1 MKIHIPV
8 FQAMAR
14 CNEYMN
20 HGPFDIDLG
29 PDVVPVVRCRECR
42 HCKETMDHKGPGLF
56 CSIWGREWQRVQP
69 NDFCSYG
76 QRKIETVL
84 PKSDAKNESLEEIHA
99 NTQKTHADAIENAR
113 VHSEE
118 ANMDKPLKDWTLG
131 EAKEYC
137 TSRNGNC
144 ADDCIFSKKGIGM
157 VCGIAPK
164 PVWWT
169 LPEKPRFTEQE
180 VERAKAIK
188 VIYPTAYQLEEA
200 DPLIR
205 VWDKEGKLL
214 AHVDV
219 NLFLSFQFGQSYT
232 LDEIIGGAD
241 HA

>member
-1 MKIHIPV
+1 MLNQFEKV
-8 FQAMAR
+8 
-14 CNEYMN
+14 
-20 HGPFDIDLG
+20 FDILSRWAFFFG
-29 PDVVPVVRCRECR
+29 QR
-42 HCKETMDHKGPGLF
+42 
-56 CSIWGREWQRVQP
+56 SGRELWADKTREMQDKDIVDFNQDMRMVQKWV
-69 NDFCSYG
+69 
-76 QRKIETVL
+76 RE
-84 PKSDAKNESLEEIHA
+84 AASLMGYEVVEEH
-99 NTQKTHADAIENAR
+99 TQTHEKTHADAIENAR

-118 ANMDKPLKDWTLG
+118 ANMDKPRICEVLG
-131 EAKEYC
+131 VEIGEEFRLDVGGPYHITK
-137 TSRNGNC
+137 NGAFLDTFGNYPNASILC
-144 ADDCIFSKKGIGM
+144 DLMEHPDRIIR
-157 VCGIAPK
+157 
-164 PVWWT
+164 
-169 LPEKPRFTEQE
+169 KPRFTEQE